1 MRIARD
7 GTGDGGGA
15 AETGERPRRV
25 VRAAWEASKL
35 AVAGLLCFL
44 VLRTF
49 VVEAFRIP
57 TSSMEETLLV
67 GDFLL
72 VNKVAYAA
80 VVPGTR
86 MELPAL
92 RAPEVGDVVVFRPP
106 AGAGGSAATRYVK
119 RVVGGPGDTVA
130 MRSGELVRNGR
141 RVDEPYARPDLGGT
155 AGHDPRFRWQR
166 DHLVPSVDRATYAPT
181 RRDWG
186 PLVVPSD
193 SFFVLGDNRAAS
205 EDSRYWGFVPAA
217 AMTGEPLFVYF
228 SRRPDG
234 PDPPSARGTV
244 RWRRIFSAV
253 R

>member
-1 MRIARD
+1 MRTARD
-7 GTGDGGGA
+7 GTAGGGGS
-15 AETGERPRRV
+15 AEAEGRVARVLRRV
-25 VRAAWEASKL
+25 REAGKL
-35 AVAGLLCFL
+35 VAAGLLCFL

-57 TSSMEETLLV
+57 TGSMEETLLV

-80 VVPGTR
+80 ALPGTG
-86 MELPAL
+86 LQVPAL
-92 RAPEVGDVVVFRPP
+92 RTPQVGDVVVFRPP
-106 AGAGGSAATRYVK
+106 AGADGSAATRYVK

-130 MRSGELVRNGR
+130 MRSGALLRNGR
-141 RVDEPYARPDLGGT
+141 RVSEPYARPDRTGL
-155 AGHDPRFRWQR
+155 AGPDPRFRWQR
-166 DHLVPSVDRATYAPT
+166 AHLVPSADGTAYRPT

-186 PLVVPSD
+186 PLVVPPD

-205 EDSRYWGFVPAA
+205 EDSRYWGFVPRDAV
-217 AMTGEPLFVYF
+217 TGEPLFVYF
-228 SRRPDG
+228 SRRPRG
-234 PDPPSARGTV
+234 PDPPSAGRGI